1 MHFQKAIQPIM
12 DRAGGMNH
20 PVDIPNIFFKIIGVL
35 TITSDYTAKFKILD
49 LMKKDDQNYWLV
61 FEAYSL
67 FKKDRELFDQNTDKF
82 EESNKYN

>member
-67 FKKDRELFDQNTDKF
+67 FKKDRELFDQNTGKF
-82 EESNKYN
+82 KESNKYN

>member
-1 MHFQKAIQPIM
+1 M